1 LGNDQLKD
9 NLVVIDNYVIDDDL
23 RDIDLLWDP
32 VSFSFEIQCVDA
44 AGNKIDES
52 NCNPSTK
59 PTSCDVPEVNPTDKY
74 YTVKFDCNGWS
85 NPAESQSFKVG
96 ASQAL
101 SANTCSRTDYAFQWW
116 STTKWWTKAYDDKA
130 TVNLW

>member
-52 NCNPSTK
+52 NCNPTTK

-74 YTVKFDCNGWS
+74 YTVEFNCNGWS
-85 NPAESQSFKVG
+85 NPPENQTFTVG
-96 ASQAL
+96 SSQAL
-101 SANTCSRTDYAFQWW
+101 HANTCTRTSYTFKWW
-116 STTKWWTKAYDDKA
+116 SRQSDELRIMMIN
-130 TVNLW
+130 NL